1 MIWSN
6 IMINPYENKNEDEWF
21 DITCN
26 LIKNHPLDM
35 DIMVDTVLETWE
47 DIFNSSFGKNDIKIG
62 VDIFPTPQIMGF
74 LLHELIPINLKAK
87 LSSDD
92 WVKDKEVSEK
102 DLVYRPNLDYSVE
115 IKTSSDKKRIFGNR
129 SYAQKSDNPKKS
141 KTRYFLAV
149 NFEKFNESTN
159 PKIRKISFG
168 WLNHEDWRGQ
178 KAQTGQQA
186 NLPAIIYETKLLEV
200 YPNNTIK

>member
-1 MIWSN
+1 
-6 IMINPYENKNEDEWF
+6 
-21 DITCN
+21 
-26 LIKNHPLDM
+26 M

-129 SYAQKSDNPKKS
+129 SYAQKSDNPKNLKQGI
-141 KTRYFLAV
+141 FLAV

>member
-1 MIWSN
+1 
-6 IMINPYENKNEDEWF
+6 MINPYENKNEDEWF

-115 IKTSSDKKRIFGNR
+115 IKTSSDKKRIFGNK

-141 KTRYFLAV
+141 KTGYFLAV

>member
-1 MIWSN
+1 
-6 IMINPYENKNEDEWF
+6 MINPYENKNEDEWF

-115 IKTSSDKKRIFGNR
+115 IKTYSDKKRIFGNR

-141 KTRYFLAV
+141 KTGYFLAV

>member
-1 MIWSN
+1 
-6 IMINPYENKNEDEWF
+6 MINPYENKNEDEWF

-141 KTRYFLAV
+141 KTGYFLAV
-149 NFEKFNESTN
+149 NSEKFNESTN

>member
-1 MIWSN
+1 
-6 IMINPYENKNEDEWF
+6 MINPYENKNEDEWF

-47 DIFNSSFGKNDIKIG
+47 NIFNSSFGKNDIKIG

-141 KTRYFLAV
+141 KTGYFLAV

>member
-1 MIWSN
+1 
-6 IMINPYENKNEDEWF
+6 MINTYENKNEDEWF

-141 KTRYFLAV
+141 KTGYFLAV

>member
-1 MIWSN
+1 
-6 IMINPYENKNEDEWF
+6 MINPYENKNEDEWF

-87 LSSDD
+87 LSSDE

-141 KTRYFLAV
+141 KTGYFLAV

>member
-141 KTRYFLAV
+141 KTGYFLAV

>member
-74 LLHELIPINLKAK
+74 LLHDLIPINLKAK

-141 KTRYFLAV
+141 KTGYFLAV

>member
-1 MIWSN
+1 
-6 IMINPYENKNEDEWF
+6 MINPYENKNEDEWF

-141 KTRYFLAV
+141 KTGYFLAV

-159 PKIRKISFG
+159 PKIRKISYG

>member
-1 MIWSN
+1 
-6 IMINPYENKNEDEWF
+6 MINPYENKNEDEWF

-35 DIMVDTVLETWE
+35 DILVDTVLESWE

-92 WVKDKEVSEK
+92 WIKDKEVSEK

-141 KTRYFLAV
+141 KTGYFLAV
-149 NFEKFNESTN
+149 NFEKFNESAN

-186 NLPAIIYETKLLEV
+186 NLPAIIYETKLLEI

>member
-1 MIWSN
+1 
-6 IMINPYENKNEDEWF
+6 MINPYENKNEDEWF

-141 KTRYFLAV
+141 KTGYFLAV

>member
-1 MIWSN
+1 
-6 IMINPYENKNEDEWF
+6 MINPYENKNEDEWF

-129 SYAQKSDNPKKS
+129 SYAQKSDNPK
-141 KTRYFLAV
+141 
-149 NFEKFNESTN
+149 
-159 PKIRKISFG
+159 
-168 WLNHEDWRGQ
+168 
-178 KAQTGQQA
+178 
-186 NLPAIIYETKLLEV
+186 NLKQGIF
-200 YPNNTIK
+200 

>member
-1 MIWSN
+1 
-6 IMINPYENKNEDEWF
+6 MINPYENKNEDEWF

-141 KTRYFLAV
+141 KTGYFLAV

-186 NLPAIIYETKLLEV
+186 NLPAIIYETKLLEI

>member
-1 MIWSN
+1 
-6 IMINPYENKNEDEWF
+6 MINPYENKNEDEWF

-35 DIMVDTVLETWE
+35 DIIVETVLETWE

-62 VDIFPTPQIMGF
+62 VEIFPTPQIMGF

-141 KTRYFLAV
+141 KTGYFLAV
-149 NFEKFNESTN
+149 NFEKFNESNN

-186 NLPAIIYETKLLEV
+186 NLPAIIYETKLLEI

>member
-1 MIWSN
+1 
-6 IMINPYENKNEDEWF
+6 MINPYENKNEDEWF

-74 LLHELIPINLKAK
+74 LLHELILINLKAK

-141 KTRYFLAV
+141 KTGYFLAV

>member
-1 MIWSN
+1 
-6 IMINPYENKNEDEWF
+6 MINPYENKNEDEWF

-141 KTRYFLAV
+141 KIGYFLAV

>member
-1 MIWSN
+1 
-6 IMINPYENKNEDEWF
+6 MINPYVNKNEDEWF

-141 KTRYFLAV
+141 KTGYFLAV

-200 YPNNTIK
+200 DPNNTIK

>member
-1 MIWSN
+1 MLKESA
-6 IMINPYENKNEDEWF
+6 
-21 DITCN
+21 
-26 LIKNHPLDM
+26 
-35 DIMVDTVLETWE
+35 
-47 DIFNSSFGKNDIKIG
+47 FGKNDIKIG

-92 WVKDKEVSEK
+92 WIKDKEVSEK

-141 KTRYFLAV
+141 KTGYFLAV
-149 NFEKFNESTN
+149 NFEKFNESAN

-186 NLPAIIYETKLLEV
+186 NLPAIIYETKLLEI
-200 YPNNTIK
+200 YPNNTIQ